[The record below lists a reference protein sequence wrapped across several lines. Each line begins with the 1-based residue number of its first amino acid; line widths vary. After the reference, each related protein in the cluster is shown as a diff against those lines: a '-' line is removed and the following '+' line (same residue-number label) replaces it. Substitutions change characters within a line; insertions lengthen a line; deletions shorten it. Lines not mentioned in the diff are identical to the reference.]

1 MKTFS
6 YKHTHVS
13 YTDQGKGSALFFLHG
28 FLESNSMWKN
38 IAKELAKKFR
48 VVCIDLLGHGQSGCL
63 GYVHTMEDQADMI
76 HALMSHLRLRKIS
89 LIGHSM
95 GGYITLAFA
104 ELYPDHV
111 KNLVLINSSARPDS
125 AERKLNR
132 DRAIK
137 AVKQN
142 SDLFIQLSVSN
153 LFMPESL
160 KKHQKKVDRLIDE
173 AKQIPVQG
181 VIAALEG
188 MKIRP
193 DREVLLHFGPY
204 PKLIIA
210 GEHDTIIP
218 INEVKDQ
225 TETTDAELI
234 ILNCGHMATIEAEK
248 ETLRQLSYF
257 LK

>member
-1 MKTFS
+1 IFRKFVKKQVLKIFS

-89 LIGHSM
+89 
-95 GGYITLAFA
+95 
-104 ELYPDHV
+104 
-111 KNLVLINSSARPDS
+111 RDS
-125 AERKLNR
+125 
-132 DRAIK
+132 AIK

-210 GEHDTIIP
+210 G
-218 INEVKDQ
+218 
-225 TETTDAELI
+225 
-234 ILNCGHMATIEAEK
+234 
-248 ETLRQLSYF
+248 
-257 LK
+257 

>member
-13 YTDQGKGSALFFLHG
+13 YTDQGKGSALFFMHG
-28 FLESNSMWKN
+28 FLESSSMWKN
-38 IAKELAKKFR
+38 IAKELSKKFR
-48 VVCIDLLGHGQSGCL
+48 VVCIDLLGHGQSGCM
-63 GYVHTMEDQADMI
+63 GYIHTMEDQADMI
-76 HALMSHLRLRKIS
+76 YALMSHLRLRKIS

-95 GGYITLAFA
+95 GGYIALAFA
-104 ELYPDHV
+104 ELYPDNV
-111 KNLVLINSSARPDS
+111 KNMILVNSSARPDS

-137 AVKQN
+137 AIKQN
-142 SDLFIQLSVSN
+142 SDLFIQLSVNN

-160 KKHQKKVDRLIDE
+160 QKHQKKINSLIDE
-173 AKQIPVQG
+173 AKQIPIQG
-181 VIAALEG
+181 IIAALEG

-193 DREVLLHFGPY
+193 DREVLLHFSPY

-218 INEVKDQ
+218 INEAKDQ
-225 TETTDAELI
+225 AENSDTKLV
-234 ILNCGHMATIEAEK
+234 ILNCGHMTTIETEK
-248 ETLRQLSYF
+248 EVLQHLADF